1 MTLDGFCDHNAIIP
15 DEELHDHYTA
25 LINSGGVILYGRITY
40 QLMEYW
46 LEVIKNPTG
55 IKAQDEFAAAID
67 KIPKVVFSRTLKN
80 VAWENAR
87 VAARDLKEEVSAL
100 RQQPGK
106 DILVGSRS
114 LIISLLNLNL
124 IDEFQLTVHPITA
137 GKGLPLFENI
147 NKGITL
153 NLVKTKTFAN
163 SGSISLYY
171 EPTKK

>member
-1 MTLDGFCDHNAIIP
+1 
-15 DEELHDHYTA
+15 
-25 LINSGGVILYGRITY
+25 
-40 QLMEYW
+40 
-46 LEVIKNPTG
+46 
-55 IKAQDEFAAAID
+55 
-67 KIPKVVFSRTLKN
+67 
-80 VAWENAR
+80 AWENAR

-114 LIISLLNLNL
+114 LIISLLNLHL

-137 GKGLPLFENI
+137 GKGLPLFEKI